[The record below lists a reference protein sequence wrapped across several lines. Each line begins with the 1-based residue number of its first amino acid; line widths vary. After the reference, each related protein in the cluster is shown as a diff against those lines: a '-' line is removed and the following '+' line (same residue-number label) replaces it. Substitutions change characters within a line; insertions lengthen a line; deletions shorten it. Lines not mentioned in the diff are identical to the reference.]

1 MEPSA
6 GYAATHVKSVVEQRN
21 ADGDNKVSFC
31 RLELDTTS
39 TLWGADGHP
48 SAAGHRSMY
57 IALYSHIKK
66 VTGWN

>member
-1 MEPSA
+1 MQMVTIKSA
-6 GYAATHVKSVVEQRN
+6 SA
-21 ADGDNKVSFC
+21 